1 MFEILF
7 FIIVMVVFYKR
18 MQRARGEGGVKG
30 SQSLPDTTVT
40 TANQSGMSGQS
51 TENPY
56 GRGTSYGGAMQ
67 GRPAAQPVNRPP
79 LRRQAPVRSAIEE
92 AREDGNSTTAYLME
106 KAEADAREHAQEKL
120 EEQQRLHETRGGL
133 AVALRYLEGDMIPR
147 GKSVVRCGYCGAENL
162 VPMASGTR
170 YSCYFCR
177 EPL

>member
-40 TANQSGMSGQS
+40 TAHQSGMSGQS
-51 TENPY
+51 TGNP
-56 GRGTSYGGAMQ
+56 YGGAMQ
-67 GRPAAQPVNRPP
+67 GRPAAQPVDRPP

-133 AVALRYLEGDMIPR
+133 AVALRYLEGDMVPR
-147 GKSVVRCGYCGAENL
+147 GKRVVRCGYCGAENL